1 MPQSF
6 QEYLV
11 HSLFLLLCFEV
22 SLLLFETV
30 GQIQKCFKKQKLFCF
45 VERGVSS
52 VTSWRSVTFPT
63 SHAPEWLRT
72 HLSTWQCWEK

>member
-1 MPQSF
+1 MDFVPQSF

-30 GQIQKCFKKQKLFCF
+30 GQIQNCFKKQKLFCF
-45 VERGVSS
+45 GGER
-52 VTSWRSVTFPT
+52 
-63 SHAPEWLRT
+63 
-72 HLSTWQCWEK
+72 C